1 MKLNYIK
8 MRNLILSLILFNT
21 AFNVNAI
28 EGPKTIRPE
37 HTEPS
42 KPNIIIILTDDQGY
56 GDIGRHGHPY
66 LKTPN
71 MDRLHDESVRF
82 DNFYVSPS
90 CSPTRASLMTGMH
103 EFKNGVTHTIQP
115 REHLNID
122 ATILP
127 QLLKTVGYHTG
138 FIGKWHLGGGEGYSP
153 EDRGFDFVPKVP
165 GNMNDFSMHTFRDGK
180 KREAFRE
187 DIYFDVAMK
196 YIEEN
201 EDNPFFLYLAT
212 YAPHTP
218 LVAPEEDIAPYD
230 VDDLTQ
236 NESIYL
242 GEIANIDKNLG
253 YLLDF
258 LEDKKLAEK
267 TIVIFMNDNGVT
279 MGLDVYN
286 AGMRGCKCT
295 IWHGGSRAMS
305 FWRWPKKW
313 QPHKVDNLTAHLDVL
328 PTLCDITGVKIPDDI
343 QSKLDGFSLM
353 PLLENEDPID
363 WHNDRLLFQHVARWP
378 AGMALAH
385 KHAMCAVRQGHYLLL
400 RSRPCENN
408 PACLKQLSQCTFLR
422 KVEAGATSETY
433 TDGNAQFHWGV
444 SAKGRWALYD
454 TKNDPACQVDLYFD
468 EPGLVEELS
477 DAYDL
482 WWDEV
487 FPVIIELGGDVGK
500 FRPVGNY
507 VRNK

>member
-1 MKLNYIK
+1 MKTKQLLNTVFVFF
-8 MRNLILSLILFNT
+8 LLFSVIGKNSF
-21 AFNVNAI
+21 AAV
-28 EGPKTIRPE
+28 K
-37 HTEPS
+37 S
-42 KPNIIIILTDDQGY
+42 DDKKPNIILILTDDQGY
-56 GDIGRHGHPY
+56 GDLGRHGHPL

-71 MDRLHDESVRF
+71 MDRLYDESVRF

-127 QLLKTVGYHTG
+127 QLLKPVGYRTG
-138 FIGKWHLGGGEGYSP
+138 FIGKWHIGGGEGYSP
-153 EDRGFDFVPKVP
+153 EDRGFDVVPKVP
-165 GNMNDFSMHTFRDGK
+165 GNHQDFTLHTFRDGEQRK
-180 KREAFRE
+180 AFRE
-187 DIYFDVAMK
+187 DIYFDVAMNF
-196 YIEEN
+196 IEESG
-201 EDNPFFLYLAT
+201 DDPFFLYLAT

-218 LVAPEEDIAPYD
+218 LVAPEKDIEPYR
-230 VDDLTQ
+230 VDSLTE

-242 GEIANIDKNLG
+242 GEIANVDKNLG
-253 YLLDF
+253 KLLHF
-258 LEDKKLAEK
+258 LDEK
-267 TIVIFMNDNGVT
+267 ELDENTIVIFMNDNGVT

-305 FWRWPKKW
+305 FWRWPNKW
-313 QPHKVDNLTAHLDVL
+313 QPHIVNNLTAHLDVL
-328 PTLCDITGVKIPDDI
+328 PTLCEITGAEIPEDI
-343 QSKLDGFSLM
+343 QPKLDGFSLL
-353 PLLENEDPID
+353 PLLENNKPID

-385 KHAMCAVRQGHYLLL
+385 KHAMCGVRQGHYLLL
-400 RSRPCENN
+400 RARPCEDNS
-408 PACLKQLSQCTFLR
+408 ACLKQLSQCTFLR
-422 KVEAGATSETY
+422 KTEAGATSETY

-444 SAKGRWALYD
+444 SAKDRWALYD
-454 TKNDPACQVDLYFD
+454 TKNDPACLEDLYFD
-468 EPGLVEELS
+468 EYELAMKLS
-477 DAYDL
+477 AAYDS

-487 FPVIIELGGDVGK
+487 FPTMIELGGDVGK